1 MVVIFN
7 SNSVIHNMQLTRN
20 RVIYAGTD
28 VLVSDAPSWSGQTG
42 QKSLKLLKRVQSSAI
57 SITNPVSRAKQIGSA
72 DFAFEKYITVPEISV
87 DLSYLITDN
96 SNELILGLN
105 ATGNEGFLKNISATG
120 QDRNLFFL
128 LTDENGQN
136 ADSLTDMVGLDV
148 FSVGNAFLTN
158 YALEAQVG
166 SIPKASVSF
175 SCLNMVFESYSGTG
189 SNANPSQGSRVPAI
203 TLHNG
208 NKSTEKYLLTG
219 YNMNPS
225 NYLSNQNIRATA
237 LQPGDIVLD
246 LPQTIMGGI
255 RYSGNVPAAI
265 NSVQISVPIER
276 RDLLGFGSNYPYEK
290 KLLYPIIGKLS
301 FNGTFDEAVTGDFS
315 NIFSDENNYDF
326 TFGFKKSDGTTGL
339 RIDIFDARVE
349 SQSFDLSIG
358 ENMSFQS
365 EFGFKIYPEDGM
377 RLSGAARLV

>member
-225 NYLSNQNIRATA
+225 NYLSNQDIRATA
-237 LQPGDIVLD
+237 LQPGDIVLN

-326 TFGFKKSDGTTGL
+326 TFGLKKSNGTTGL
-339 RIDIFDARVE
+339 KIDIFDARVE
-349 SQSFDLSIG
+349 SQSFDLSIE

-365 EFGFKIYPEDGM
+365 EFSFKIYPEDGM
-377 RLSGAARLV
+377 RLSGAARLI